1 MKIHLR
7 VKFNDGTSSDADA
20 VFADFV
26 AFERTWNRS
35 VAKFEEELRLTD
47 LAWLAWHSE
56 KRRGKTQDPFDPIWL
71 NTVEI
76 VEPRDMPED
85 EAPSPLDKAQSST
98 S

>member
-1 MKIHLR
+1 MKIAMT
-7 VKFNDGTSSDADA
+7 VKFDDGTDKKVEA

-35 VAKFEEELRLTD
+35 VTRFEQELRLTD

-56 KRRGKTQDPFDPIWL
+56 KRLKNTTLGFDPEWIA
-71 NTVEI
+71 TVSEI
-76 VEPRDMPED
+76 ELAED
-85 EAPSPLDKAQSST
+85 EEEVPLEKTART

>member
-1 MKIHLR
+1 MKIGMT
-7 VKFNDGTSSDADA
+7 VKFNDGKEKNVEA

-35 VAKFEEELRLTD
+35 VTRFEQELRLTD

-56 KRRGKTQDPFDPIWL
+56 KRMKQTTDQFDPDWIA
-71 NTVEI
+71 TVSEI
-76 VEPRDMPED
+76 ELTED
-85 EAPSPLDKAQSST
+85 EDEVPLEKTAHT

>member
-1 MKIHLR
+1 MKIGMT
-7 VKFNDGTSSDADA
+7 VVFNDGNKKNIDA

-35 VAKFEEELRLTD
+35 VTKFEQELRLTD

-56 KRRGKTQDPFDPIWL
+56 KRRKETGMGFDPDWIGTVSEIELQEDVEDEVPLEKTQ
-71 NTVEI
+71 
-76 VEPRDMPED
+76 R
-85 EAPSPLDKAQSST
+85 T

>member
-1 MKIHLR
+1 MKIGMI
-7 VKFNDGTSSDADA
+7 VKFDDGTDKKVEA

-35 VAKFEEELRLTD
+35 VTKFEQELRLTD

-56 KRRGKTQDPFDPIWL
+56 KRTKKTTLNFDPDWIA
-71 NTVEI
+71 TVSEI
-76 VEPRDMPED
+76 ELAED
-85 EAPSPLDKAQSST
+85 EEEVPLEKTAHT

>member
-1 MKIHLR
+1 MKIGMT
-7 VKFNDGTSSDADA
+7 VKFDDGTDKKVEA

-35 VAKFEEELRLTD
+35 VTKFEQELRLTD

-56 KRRGKTQDPFDPIWL
+56 KRLKRTALAFDPDWIA
-71 NTVEI
+71 TVSEI
-76 VEPRDMPED
+76 ELTED
-85 EAPSPLDKAQSST
+85 EDEVPLEKTART

>member
-1 MKIHLR
+1 MKIGMT
-7 VKFNDGTSSDADA
+7 VKFNDGTEKKVEA

-35 VAKFEEELRLTD
+35 VTRFEQELRLTD

-56 KRRGKTQDPFDPIWL
+56 KRLKHTTDQFDPDWIA
-71 NTVEI
+71 TVSEI
-76 VEPRDMPED
+76 ELGDDQDDVPLEMT
-85 EAPSPLDKAQSST
+85 APT

>member
-1 MKIHLR
+1 MKIGMT
-7 VKFNDGTSSDADA
+7 VTYEDGSQKDVEA

-35 VAKFEEELRLTD
+35 VTRFEQELRLTD

-56 KRRGKTQDPFDPIWL
+56 KRRKQTTVNFDPEWIA
-71 NTVEI
+71 TVVTI
-76 VEPRDMPED
+76 DLKVD
-85 EAPSPLDKAQSST
+85 EEVPVPLEMTQPT